1 MAHKDNKH
9 HSILN
14 NVLLLAKYKNY
25 AYIWQKIVKM
35 INKLATI

>member
-14 NVLLLAKYKNY
+14 NILLLAKYKNY
-25 AYIWQKIVKM
+25 AYEVYMAKNCK
-35 INKLATI
+35 NH